1 MKIKTFNQAYKLA
14 KELFKQK
21 DKINEVLNN
30 ATNKQT
36 ENKDR
41 LNQGLLHDL
50 KMLKAML
57 KDYLSGKYKF
67 SSRTI
72 IYIVAG
78 LLYFISPVDLI
89 PDFLLGFGF
98 VDDAAVLAMVIK
110 RIKTEL
116 DKYKELNTF
125 DEVEVIDE

>member
-41 LNQGLLHDL
+41 LNQGFLHDL

-89 PDFLLGFGF
+89 PDFLLGIGF